1 MQRDHPFS
9 KYRKYSK
16 KQPFWDEKWNKVFID
31 QLKFV
36 EDSL

>member
-1 MQRDHPFS
+1 MQVILFKS
-9 KYRKYSK
+9 VSATYGTKYS
-16 KQPFWDEKWNKVFID
+16 WID